1 MTGKAVERRSAES
14 PAAGPR
20 QRSGPPIDPRLL
32 RYSRTSRQ
40 YLVLTVLM
48 AVVQVVAVIVTATMV
63 ASILSEL
70 IVSPDLRSLEAQ
82 GWHLAVL
89 AAAVVV
95 RGGAVYVH
103 DRYAHRASSRVI
115 AELRD
120 AAVAAVS
127 DPART
132 PPRELLRERDR
143 LATTVTRGLEAVG
156 PYLTGYVPSLVLS
169 VVVIPVLVIVMAWA
183 DLTSAVIVVITLPLI
198 PMFMILVGLMT
209 RDRTADRLD
218 AMSRLSA
225 QLLDLIAG
233 IPTLRA
239 LGRERDPAAR
249 VGELG
254 QAHRRSTMR
263 ALRVAFLSGAILE
276 FLATLSVA
284 LVAVSIGL
292 RLVFG
297 EMGLYGAVLALILAP
312 EVYLP
317 LRTAGAQFHNS
328 EAGVASARE
337 VFAIIERDA
346 AGTAS
351 GNRSVA
357 VAGATIAVV
366 GLGVHGRDGWA
377 PHDLTA
383 TITPGRVT
391 VLTGPNGCGKSTVL
405 SSLLGLQSP
414 DEGSVLIGGVPVTEL
429 DRQSLWEQ
437 VAWLPQHPVLLPGT
451 VMQNFELLGAVGDR
465 ERKNACQAS
474 GFDGVVSDLPD
485 GWETRLGG
493 GGVGLSA
500 GQRQRLALA
509 RVLASPAPLLV
520 LDEPSTHLDA
530 AAEQTVGRALQARAR
545 SGDTV
550 VVVAHRPAML
560 AIADD
565 IIDVAEVTHAGR

>member
-1 MTGKAVERRSAES
+1 MTSTVQPTKTGRRST
-14 PAAGPR
+14 
-20 QRSGPPIDPRLL
+20 SGPPIDPRLL
-32 RYSRTSRQ
+32 KYSSASRRY
-40 YLVLTVLM
+40 VGLTVVM
-48 AVVQVVAVIVTATMV
+48 AVIQVIAVIVTAAMV

-70 IVSPDLRSLEAQ
+70 IVSPSLRSLDAQ
-82 GWHLAVL
+82 AWHLTTL
-89 AAAVVV
+89 AAAILIRV
-95 RGGAVYVH
+95 GAVYLH
-103 DRYAHRASSRVI
+103 DRYAHRASTRVI

-120 AAVAAVS
+120 AALTAVS

-132 PPRELLRERDR
+132 SPRELLRARDR
-143 LATTVTRGLEAVG
+143 LATTLTRGLEAVG
-156 PYLTGYVPSLVLS
+156 PYLTGYVPALILS
-169 VVVIPVLVIVMAWA
+169 VIMIPVLVVVMAWA

-198 PMFMILVGLMT
+198 PIFMILIGLMT
-209 RDRTADRLD
+209 RERTADRLD
-218 AMSRLSA
+218 AMSRLSS

-249 VGELG
+249 VEELG
-254 QAHRRSTMR
+254 QAHRRSTMQ

-297 EMGLYGAVLALILAP
+297 EMGLYGAVFALILAP

-337 VFAIIERDA
+337 IFAIIEDEKTRMA
-346 AGTAS
+346 PAT
-351 GNRSVA
+351 RSVA
-357 VAGATIAVV
+357 VAGAVISVV

-383 TITPGRVT
+383 TITPGLVT
-391 VLTGPNGCGKSTVL
+391 VLTGPNGSGKSTL
-405 SSLLGLQSP
+405 LAAMLGLQTP
-414 DEGSVLIGGVPVTEL
+414 DEGSVLIGSVPVTEL
-429 DRQSLWEQ
+429 DRQALWEQ
-437 VAWLPQHPVLLPGT
+437 VAWLPQHPVLVPGT
-451 VMQNFELLGAVGDR
+451 VAENFELLGPVGDPER
-465 ERKNACQAS
+465 EAACRVS
-474 GFDGVVSDLPD
+474 GFDSVLDDVPD
-485 GWETRLGG
+485 GWQTRLGT

-509 RVLASPAPLLV
+509 RVLSSPAPLLL
-520 LDEPSTHLDA
+520 LDEPTTHLDPASEA
-530 AAEQTVGRALQARAR
+530 AVARALQARAR

-550 VVVAHRPAML
+550 VVVAHRPAMI
-560 AIADD
+560 AIGDD
-565 IIDVAEVTHAGR
+565 IIDVAEVRRA

>member
-1 MTGKAVERRSAES
+1 MTVKPAGRRSVAV
-14 PAAGPR
+14 PAKETL

-32 RYSRTSRQ
+32 RYSRTSRR
-40 YLVLTVLM
+40 YLALTVVM
-48 AVVQVVAVIVTATMV
+48 AVVQVGAVIVTATMV

-70 IVSPDLRSLEAQ
+70 IVSPALRSLDAQ
-82 GWHLAVL
+82 AWYLAVL
-89 AAAVVV
+89 AAAIGV
-95 RGGAVYVH
+95 RVAAVYLH

-115 AELRD
+115 AELRN
-120 AAVAAVS
+120 AALIAVS

-132 PPRELLRERDR
+132 SPRELLRGRDR
-143 LATTVTRGLEAVG
+143 LATTLTRGLEAVG
-156 PYLTGYVPSLVLS
+156 PYLTGYVPALVLS
-169 VVVIPVLVIVMAWA
+169 VVVIPVLVVVMAWA

-198 PMFMILVGLMT
+198 PVFMILIGLMT
-209 RDRTADRLD
+209 RERTADRLD
-218 AMSRLSA
+218 AMSRLSS

-249 VGELG
+249 VRELG
-254 QAHRRSTMR
+254 QAHRKSTMA
-263 ALRVAFLSGAILE
+263 ALRVAFLSGAVLE

-317 LRTAGAQFHNS
+317 LRSAGAQFHNS

-337 VFAIIERDA
+337 VFAIIEDEKTR
-346 AGTAS
+346 TAPAT
-351 GNRSVA
+351 RSVA
-357 VAGATIAVV
+357 VAGASIAVV

-383 TITPGRVT
+383 TIAAGRMT
-391 VLTGPNGCGKSTVL
+391 VLTGPNGSGKSTL
-405 SSLLGLQSP
+405 LAAILGLQTP
-414 DEGSVLIGGVPVTEL
+414 DEGSILIGSVPVAEL
-429 DRQSLWEQ
+429 DRQALWEQ
-437 VAWLPQHPVLLPGT
+437 VAWLPQHPVLVPGT
-451 VMQNFELLGAVGDR
+451 VAQNFELLGPVGDTER
-465 ERKNACQAS
+465 EKACRVS
-474 GFDGVVSDLPD
+474 GFDKVLEDLGE
-485 GWETRLGG
+485 GWHTLLGS

-509 RVLASPAPLLV
+509 RVLSSPAPLLL
-520 LDEPSTHLDA
+520 LDEPTTHLDPA
-530 AAEQTVGRALQARAR
+530 SETAVARALQARAR

-550 VVVAHRPAML
+550 VVVAHRPAM
-560 AIADD
+560 ISVGDD
-565 IIDVAEVTHAGR
+565 IIDIAGARHE

>member
-328 EAGVASARE
+328 EAGVASARQ

-485 GWETRLGG
+485 GWETSLGG

-560 AIADD
+560 AIADE
-565 IIDVAEVTHAGR
+565 IIDVAGVTHAGR

>member
-1 MTGKAVERRSAES
+1 MTAAE
-14 PAAGPR
+14 PR

-40 YLVLTVLM
+40 YLALTVLM
-48 AVVQVVAVIVTATMV
+48 AVVQVGAVIVTATMV

-70 IVSPDLRSLEAQ
+70 IVSPELRSLDAQ
-82 GWHLAVL
+82 AWHLAVL
-89 AAAVVV
+89 AGAIVV
-95 RGGAVYVH
+95 RVGSVYVH

-120 AAVAAVS
+120 EALTAVS
-127 DPART
+127 DPGRT
-132 PPRELLRERDR
+132 SPRELLARRDR
-143 LATTVTRGLEAVG
+143 LATTLTRGLAAVG
-156 PYLTGYVPSLVLS
+156 PYLTGYIPALVLS
-169 VVVIPVLVIVMAWA
+169 VVVIPVLVVVMAWA
-183 DLTSAVIVVITLPLI
+183 DLTSAVIVIITLPLI
-198 PMFMILVGLMT
+198 PMFMILIGLMT
-209 RDRTADRLD
+209 RDRTDDRLD
-218 AMSRLSA
+218 AMSRLSS

-239 LGRERDPAAR
+239 LGRERDPAER

-263 ALRVAFLSGAILE
+263 ALRVAFLSGAVLE

-337 VFAIIERDA
+337 MFAIIEA
-346 AGTAS
+346 ENNGAMPGA
-351 GNRSVA
+351 RSVA
-357 VAGATIAVV
+357 VAGAPIAVV

-377 PHDLTA
+377 PHDLNA
-383 TITPGRVT
+383 TVSPGQVT
-391 VLTGPNGCGKSTVL
+391 VLTGPNGCGKSTAL
-405 SSLLGLQSP
+405 AAMLGLQSP
-414 DEGSVLIGGVPVTEL
+414 DEGSVLIGAVPVTEL

-451 VMQNFELLGAVGDR
+451 VMENFELLGPVGDIER
-465 ERKNACQAS
+465 ERACRAS
-474 GFDGVVSDLPD
+474 GFDAVVGDLPE
-485 GWETRLGG
+485 GWKTTLGSG
-493 GGVGLSA
+493 GFGLSA

-520 LDEPSTHLDA
+520 LDEPTTHLDA
-530 AAEQTVGRALQARAR
+530 AAEMTVARALQARAR

-550 VVVAHRPAML
+550 VMVAHRPAML
-560 AIADD
+560 AIADEV
-565 IIDVAEVTHAGR
+565 IDVAGVTHAER

>member
-1 MTGKAVERRSAES
+1 MTGKSVEFGSAAAPAGEPRR
-14 PAAGPR
+14 G
-20 QRSGPPIDPRLL
+20 SGPPIDPRLL
-32 RYSRTSRQ
+32 RYSRTSRR

-48 AVVQVVAVIVTATMV
+48 AMVQVVAVIVTATMV

-70 IVSPDLRSLEAQ
+70 IVSPNLRSLDAQ
-82 GWHLAVL
+82 AWHLAVL
-89 AAAVVV
+89 AVAIVV
-95 RGGAVYVH
+95 RVGAVYVH

-120 AAVAAVS
+120 AALTEVS

-132 PPRELLRERDR
+132 SPRELLQRRDR
-143 LATTVTRGLEAVG
+143 LATTLTRGLEAVG
-156 PYLTGYVPSLVLS
+156 PYLTGYIPALVLS
-169 VVVIPVLVIVMAWA
+169 VVVIPVLVAVMAWA
-183 DLTSAVIVVITLPLI
+183 DLTSAVIVIITLPLI
-198 PMFMILVGLMT
+198 PMFMILIGLMA

-263 ALRVAFLSGAILE
+263 ALRVAFLSGAVLE

-337 VFAIIERDA
+337 VFAIIEDEDTGPVP
-346 AGTAS
+346 GT
-351 GNRSVA
+351 RSVSA
-357 VAGATIAVV
+357 VGATIAVV

-377 PHDLTA
+377 PHDLSA

-405 SSLLGLQSP
+405 AAMLGLQSP
-414 DEGSVLIGGVPVTEL
+414 DEGSVLIGAVPVTEL

-451 VMQNFELLGAVGDR
+451 VMQNFELLGSVGDHER
-465 ERKNACQAS
+465 EVACRAS
-474 GFDGVVSDLPD
+474 GFDDVLADLPD
-485 GWETRLGG
+485 GWETRLGS

-509 RVLASPAPLLV
+509 RVLASPAPLLL
-520 LDEPSTHLDA
+520 LDEPTTHLDP
-530 AAEQTVGRALQARAR
+530 AAEATVARALQSRAR

-560 AIADD
+560 AIADE
-565 IIDVAEVTHAGR
+565 IIDVAGVAHAGR

>member
-1 MTGKAVERRSAES
+1 MTGTSVEAGTAASPIAE
-14 PAAGPR
+14 PR

-48 AVVQVVAVIVTATMV
+48 AVVQVIAVIVTATMV

-70 IVSPDLRSLEAQ
+70 IVSPDLRSLQAQ

-95 RGGAVYVH
+95 RVGSVYVH

-120 AAVAAVS
+120 AALTAVS
-127 DPART
+127 DPEKT
-132 PPRELLRERDR
+132 PPRGLLRGRDR
-143 LATTVTRGLEAVG
+143 LATTLTRGLEAVG
-156 PYLTGYVPSLVLS
+156 PYLTGYVPALVLS
-169 VVVIPVLVIVMAWA
+169 VVVIPVLVVVMAWA

-337 VFAIIERDA
+337 VFAIIEGEK
-346 AGTAS
+346 AGAAS
-351 GNRSVA
+351 GSRSVA

-391 VLTGPNGCGKSTVL
+391 ALTGPNGCGKSTVL
-405 SSLLGLQSP
+405 SAMLGLQAP
-414 DEGSVLIGGVPVTEL
+414 DEGSVLIGAVPVTEL

-451 VMQNFELLGAVGDR
+451 VMQNFELLGVVGEQER
-465 ERKNACQAS
+465 ETACRAS
-474 GFDGVVSDLPD
+474 GFDSVLADLPE
-485 GWETRLGG
+485 GWETRLGS

-520 LDEPSTHLDA
+520 LDEPTTHLDA
-530 AAEQTVGRALQARAR
+530 AAEHAVARALQARAR
-545 SGDTV
+545 TGDTV
-550 VVVAHRPAML
+550 VVVAHRPVVL

-565 IIDVAEVTHAGR
+565 IIDLAGVTDAGR